1 MARVKKEKD
10 KTHIQVDREDKET
23 LETLR
28 DIEGYASIAVTLKKM
43 IAKCLKK
50 TNQVA

>member
-1 MARVKKEKD
+1 MAKKANKREQ
-10 KTHIQVDREDKET
+10 THIQVDVEDKEI
-23 LETLR
+23 LEELR
-28 DIEGYASIAVTLKKM
+28 DKEGYASIAITLKKM

>member
-28 DIEGYASIAVTLKKM
+28 DIEGYASIAVTLKK
-43 IAKCLKK
+43 ILDKYLKRS
-50 TNQVA
+50 